1 MRSKFTILW
10 KICSEENNKV
20 GDLGKRKWRR
30 HFFLRQKV
38 GGGEA
43 DVKIKLA
50 FRILSKY
57 IGPDFAKRDEN
68 SGNVFL
74 CFQMYIQGE
83 LQQVCFGNLEAET
96 HRPRMTQ
103 GYT

>member
-1 MRSKFTILW
+1 MEAS
-10 KICSEENNKV
+10 
-20 GDLGKRKWRR
+20 
-30 HFFLRQKV
+30 FFLRQKV

-74 CFQMYIQGE
+74 CFQM
-83 LQQVCFGNLEAET
+83 
-96 HRPRMTQ
+96 
-103 GYT
+103 